1 MQLTEIKQQLV
12 TFARSL
18 YQRGFVVG
26 SAGNISIKLE
36 DGSYLAT
43 PTGSS
48 FGVLSVAE
56 VSHFTAD
63 MRLLSGKPPTKEVPF
78 HLACYR
84 VHPDIRAVVHLHS
97 TYATLLASTTDL
109 VDGSPFVPFTPYFV
123 MKVQRIGILPY
134 RKPGSP
140 KIAEDILSKPEYSA
154 YLMQNHGLITTGA
167 SLQEAVFAAEEF
179 EESAKLWYLGKS
191 LSIRNLTDE
200 EIRELLGK
208 A

>member
-1 MQLTEIKQQLV
+1 MHEIEMKQQLV
-12 TFARSL
+12 TVAQSL

-48 FGVLSVAE
+48 FGMLSVDE

-63 MRLLSGKPPTKEVPF
+63 MTLLSGKPPTKEVPF

-84 VHPDIRAVVHLHS
+84 AHPHIRAVVHLHS

-109 VDGSPFVPFTPYFV
+109 ADGSPFVPFTPYFV
-123 MKVQRIGILPY
+123 MKIQKVGILPY
-134 RKPGSP
+134 RKPGSAQ
-140 KIAEDILSKPEYSA
+140 IAEDILNKPGYST
-154 YLMQNHGLITTGA
+154 YLMQNHGLITTGKT
-167 SLQEAVFAAEEF
+167 LYEALFAAEEF

-200 EIRELLGK
+200 EIEELLGK